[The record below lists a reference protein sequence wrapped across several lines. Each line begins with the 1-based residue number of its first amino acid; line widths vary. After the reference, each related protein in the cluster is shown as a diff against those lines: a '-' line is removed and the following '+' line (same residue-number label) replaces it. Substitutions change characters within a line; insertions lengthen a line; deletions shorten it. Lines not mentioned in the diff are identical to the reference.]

1 MAKSLRLGARLHYP
15 ITISRILKTPGD
27 NVQKQERILQYTF
40 KFERKVGDP
49 DLGNERVNI
58 ETGVADFDS
67 PVEGKLHQYLVKVG
81 DVIHK
86 DQDVV
91 SIEEECSHDIQCA
104 SLCARCGKDMTET
117 NWAADTLD
125 TQRATV
131 AMVHDNVA
139 LMVSRGQAVRAEV
152 TLQRR
157 LLKDRKLS
165 LVVDL
170 DQTIIHACIEPT
182 VGEWQADPTNPNHE
196 AVKDVCKFQLD
207 DGPRGLASGC
217 WYYIKMR
224 PGLAEFLQ
232 KISEMFEMHIYT
244 MGTRAYALNIAKIVD
259 PTQKL
264 FGNRIISRD
273 ENGSMTAKTLQ
284 RLFPVSTSMV
294 VVIDD
299 RADVWPQNRPN
310 LIKVTPYDFFKGIGD
325 INSSFLPK
333 REDVIAAP
341 PTTQDPQPQSPSSKA
356 GAPAQSNGVDGNLR
370 GAATNEDEGAL
381 LQLQAEEQERTL
393 EKQLTDR
400 PLLQLQEKLDKEDE
414 VAERESA
421 ESGSVPESALNGHLE
436 SSPHHR
442 HNLLRDDDQE
452 LSYLENHLATLH
464 RSFYEQYDARSANH
478 RAEEI
483 SADAIPDVGAT
494 LSFLKSQVLRGTRIV
509 LSGLVPLGTD
519 VRRSEIGIQA
529 ESFGTEIHTRVSENI
544 THLVISAARQRT
556 QKVRQAARIP
566 TIKIVNQNWLADSLA
581 QWKKLDEMP
590 YLIDIHPSDRKG
602 TTPLEEG
609 EEGEEGTG
617 SRPVRPKITIVR
629 SGQQTISQQNGEADV
644 GDEDGEDESGADGE
658 DEDDGGDE
666 DEDGE
671 VEDRYN
677 VMPPELEDGDR
688 SPIKELAKMEWDS
701 VDKELEEF
709 MGSDAEDSDM
719 DSTTDFGDTDRE
731 DEQQR
736 SQGLKRKY
744 GDDLEDEEETGGSEG
759 RSSALAKKQR
769 LAKARTTGLR
779 NVKNIADDDSG
790 GGGGGGG
797 EAGSGL
803 PTPMGTGDGEDNGA
817 AADGGEDGLGGG
829 ADREENDDD
838 DDDDDGFS
846 DLEAEFEAE
855 LQAGMDDAG

>member
-15 ITISRILKTPGD
+15 ITISRVLKNPGD

-49 DLGNERVNI
+49 ELGNERVNI

-67 PVEGKLHQYLVKVG
+67 PVEGKLQRYHVKVG
-81 DVIHK
+81 DVIQR

-131 AMVHDNVA
+131 AMVHDNVS
-139 LMVSRGQAVRAEV
+139 LMVSRSQAVRAEV

-232 KISEMFEMHIYT
+232 KVSEMFEMHIYT
-244 MGTRAYALNIAKIVD
+244 MGTRAYALSIAKIVD

-341 PTTQDPQPQSPSSKA
+341 PPTQDPQPQNPSPPASTQ
-356 GAPAQSNGVDGNLR
+356 AQSNGVDGKPPSPLE
-370 GAATNEDEGAL
+370 GQDEGAL

-400 PLLQLQEKLDKEDE
+400 PLAQLQEKLDKEDE

-421 ESGSVPESALNGHLE
+421 EGGEVPESAPNGDPE

-452 LSYLENHLATLH
+452 LFYLENHLTTLH

-478 RAEEI
+478 RPEEI
-483 SADAIPDVGAT
+483 SADTIPDVGAT

-581 QWKKLDEMP
+581 QWKKLDETP
-590 YLIDIHPSDRKG
+590 YLIDIHPSDRRG

-609 EEGEEGTG
+609 EEGEDGMG
-617 SRPVRPKITIVR
+617 SRPVRPRITIVR
-629 SGQQTISQQNGEADV
+629 SGQQNIPQQNGAVDD
-644 GDEDGEDESGADGE
+644 GDENEEDESGGDGE
-658 DEDDGGDE
+658 DEDDGDGE

-688 SPIKELAKMEWDS
+688 SPIKELAKMEWES

-709 MGSDAEDSDM
+709 MGSDADDSDM
-719 DSTTDFGDTDRE
+719 DSVTEFGGGDTDRE
-731 DEQQR
+731 DEQR
-736 SQGLKRKY
+736 SLGLKRKY
-744 GDDLEDEEETGGSEG
+744 GDDLEEEEEAGGSEG
-759 RSSALAKKQR
+759 RRSALAKKQR
-769 LAKARTTGLR
+769 LAKARITGLR
-779 NVKNIADDDSG
+779 NVKNVADDENG
-790 GGGGGGG
+790 VGGG

-803 PTPMGTGDGEDNGA
+803 PTPMGTGDGDDNGTA
-817 AADGGEDGLGGG
+817 VNGGEDEVERGVDG
-829 ADREENDDD
+829 EDDD

-855 LQAGMDDAG
+855 FEELQAGMDDAG

>member
-1 MAKSLRLGARLHYP
+1 MAKPLRLGARLRYP
-15 ITISRILKTPGD
+15 ITISRLLKSPGD
-27 NVQKQERILQYTF
+27 QVEKQEPILQYTF
-40 KFERKVGDP
+40 KYERTVGDP
-49 DLGNERVNI
+49 ELGDERVNI
-58 ETGVADFDS
+58 ETGIADFDS
-67 PVEGKLHQYLVKVG
+67 PVEGKVQKYLVKVG
-81 DVIHK
+81 DVIQK

-91 SIEEECSHDIQCA
+91 NVEEECSHDIQMAGLCGRCA
-104 SLCARCGKDMTET
+104 KDMTEV
-117 NWAADTLD
+117 NWVTEVPD

-131 AMVHDNVA
+131 AMVHDNIS
-139 LMVSRGQAVRAEV
+139 LMVSRSQAVRAEV

-182 VGEWQADPTNPNHE
+182 VGEWQADPTNPNHD

-232 KISEMFEMHIYT
+232 KVSEMFEMHIYT

-299 RADVWPQNRPN
+299 RADVWPQNRSN

-333 REDVIAAP
+333 RLDVIAAS
-341 PTTQDPQPQSPSSKA
+341 PTPQDSQLQSQPQNTGAKGQRDGVVGGSTNTA
-356 GAPAQSNGVDGNLR
+356 APAAS
-370 GAATNEDEGAL
+370 AEDEGAL

-400 PLLQLQEKLDKEDE
+400 PLLHLQEKLDKEDE
-414 VAERESA
+414 VSERESA
-421 ESGSVPESALNGHLE
+421 ESDSEAGPNGNSESPSHQ
-436 SSPHHR
+436 R
-442 HNLLRDDDQE
+442 HNVLRDDDQE
-452 LSYLENHLATLH
+452 LTYLEKHLATLH
-464 RSFYEQYDARSANH
+464 RSFYEQYDARSAKH
-478 RAEEI
+478 RPDEI
-483 SADAIPDVGAT
+483 SADAVPDVGAT

-519 VRRSEIGIQA
+519 VRWSEIGMQA
-529 ESFGTEIHTRVSENI
+529 ESFGTEIHTRVSEDI

-566 TIKIVNQNWLADSLA
+566 SIKIVNQNWLADSLA
-581 QWKKLDEMP
+581 QWKKLDETP
-590 YLIDIHPSDRKG
+590 YLVDIHPSDRK
-602 TTPLEEG
+602 TPFESEEG
-609 EEGEEGTG
+609 AGEAETPPGK
-617 SRPVRPKITIVR
+617 PKITVVV
-629 SGQQTISQQNGEADV
+629 NGHQFPPQPYESDDS
-644 GDEDGEDESGADGE
+644 DEGEDE
-658 DEDDGGDE
+658 DGGDE
-666 DEDGE
+666 DGNGADEDGE
-671 VEDRYN
+671 VQDRYN
-677 VMPPELEDGDR
+677 VMPPDLEDGDR

-709 MGSDAEDSDM
+709 MGSDADDSDM
-719 DSTTDFGDTDRE
+719 DSVTDFGGGGDTDRE

-736 SQGLKRKY
+736 SLKRKY
-744 GDDLEDEEETGGSEG
+744 GDDLDDGDDADASSSEAG
-759 RSSALAKKQR
+759 SSALAKKQR

-779 NVKNIADDDSG
+779 NVKNAADEEGSG
-790 GGGGGGG
+790 GVGGGGG

-803 PTPMGTGDGEDNGA
+803 PTPMGTGDGEDG
-817 AADGGEDGLGGG
+817 GGG
-829 ADREENDDD
+829 AAVDGEGEGEGENNAEDGDDDD

-855 LQAGMDDAG
+855 LQAELDDAG